1 VWTALP
7 PRSNGVEGRMPTA
20 DEAVAYLQAL
30 EGDVLDHARD
40 YVRRVH
46 RSIATGHRTMIER
59 RLGWTPIDPND

>member
-1 VWTALP
+1 
-7 PRSNGVEGRMPTA
+7 MPTA
-20 DEAVAYLQAL
+20 DEAVVYLQAL

-40 YVRRVH
+40 YVRRVP